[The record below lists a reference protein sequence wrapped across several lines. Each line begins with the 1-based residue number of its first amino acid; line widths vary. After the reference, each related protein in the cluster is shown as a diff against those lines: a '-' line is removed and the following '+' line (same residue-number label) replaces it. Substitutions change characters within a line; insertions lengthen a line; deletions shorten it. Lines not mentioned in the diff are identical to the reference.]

1 MSELAGYRGASI
13 KAASLPHPGPAMA
26 SIGTNRRRAVNA
38 VAALAIAAGAGLAG
52 STASEAAQVPPPKA
66 SPAELSRRASPE
78 ERRSASAKAEPP
90 PDDKGILE
98 RPTTTE
104 SLAPPEPAQPS
115 TCQLRLSPDVAVI
128 HALPPITGPGECTAD
143 DVVQLDAVKDKDGR
157 AIAIAPPAT
166 LRCGAAESVVQ
177 WIRDDVAGIAED
189 LGGSLNSVA
198 VDTSFE
204 CRSRNRTAG
213 AKLSEH
219 GHANAVYL
227 RGLTLANGKFVS
239 FTDIAVDKDARERL
253 RQAACARFTTVL
265 GPGSDGYHENHIHLD
280 VIVRRGGYRIC
291 QWDVRDAESIA
302 SVPLP
307 PESSASAPSTAKAVK
322 SGTRQSRP

>member
-1 MSELAGYRGASI
+1 M
-13 KAASLPHPGPAMA
+13 AARSRL
-26 SIGTNRRRAVNA
+26 RRPRRC
-38 VAALAIAAGAGLAG
+38 AAGL
-52 STASEAAQVPPPKA
+52 PK
-66 SPAELSRRASPE
+66 
-78 ERRSASAKAEPP
+78 
-90 PDDKGILE
+90 
-98 RPTTTE
+98 
-104 SLAPPEPAQPS
+104 
-115 TCQLRLSPDVAVI
+115 
-128 HALPPITGPGECTAD
+128 
-143 DVVQLDAVKDKDGR
+143 
-157 AIAIAPPAT
+157 
-166 LRCGAAESVVQ
+166 SVVQ

-189 LGGSLNSVA
+189 LGGRLNSVA

-204 CRSRNRTAG
+204 CRSRNRAAG

-219 GHANAVYL
+219 GRANAVDL
-227 RGLTLANGKFVS
+227 RGFTLANGKFVS

-307 PESSASAPSTAKAVK
+307 PERPASAPS
-322 SGTRQSRP
+322 RPPRP

>member
-1 MSELAGYRGASI
+1 VAPVPQPR
-13 KAASLPHPGPAMA
+13 PRPAEA
-26 SIGTNRRRAVNA
+26 PPRQK
-38 VAALAIAAGAGLAG
+38 VAR
-52 STASEAAQVPPPKA
+52 VPPPKA
-66 SPAELSRRASPE
+66 SPGEAPRRATPE
-78 ERRSASAKAEPP
+78 ERRSAPAKAEPP

-104 SLAPPEPAQPS
+104 PPALPEPVQPS
-115 TCQLRLSPDVAVI
+115 TCGLRLGPDVAVI

-143 DVVQLDAVKDKDGR
+143 DVVRLDAVKDKDGR

-189 LGGSLNSVA
+189 LGGRLNSVA

-204 CRSRNRTAG
+204 CRSRNRAAG

-219 GHANAVYL
+219 GRANAVDL
-227 RGLTLANGKFVS
+227 RGFTLANGKFVS
-239 FTDIAVDKDARERL
+239 FTDIAVEKGARKRL

-307 PESSASAPSTAKAVK
+307 PERPASAPSTAKAMK